1 MTSRAA
7 SLLRAFLCC
16 PTFMRP
22 VWAGR
27 ARAAARAREAR
38 GKKTAQARPRWF
50 SKPFKQRKRRRPMSS
65 VNVTA
70 GFGTCTPDLAR
81 LALGLEGLMGRAARA
96 CPDVASG
103 MRTPNPARLSLG
115 LSGLMERAAQACP
128 EAAAS
133 PVVDFAF
140 GGKWLAA
147 RLRDGSCGRAFTFM

>member
-1 MTSRAA
+1 
-7 SLLRAFLCC
+7 
-16 PTFMRP
+16 
-22 VWAGR
+22 
-27 ARAAARAREAR
+27 
-38 GKKTAQARPRWF
+38 
-50 SKPFKQRKRRRPMSS
+50 MSS

-70 GFGTCTPDLAR
+70 GFGAPDTIAEAVEPAATNLAR
-81 LALGLEGLMGRAARA
+81 LSLGLEGLMERAARA

-140 GGKWLAA
+140 GGKWLVA
-147 RLRDGSCGRAFTFM
+147 RLRDGSRGRAFTFM